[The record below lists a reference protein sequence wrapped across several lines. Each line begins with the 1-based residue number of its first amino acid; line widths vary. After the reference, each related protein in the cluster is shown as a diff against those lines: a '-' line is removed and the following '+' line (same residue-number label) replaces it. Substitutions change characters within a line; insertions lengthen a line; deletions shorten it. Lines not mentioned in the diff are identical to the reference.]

1 MAPVAHGERAAVR
14 QALHVSEVVGERNRA
29 VHRHV
34 EADTVVAELHLPVA
48 AVAARTRETGMRE
61 AGPGRGRSWRRR
73 RGGGRWGRP
82 GGGRGPRRY
91 WWHRSGRG
99 GGRHGGEPRHWWD
112 WRDRGKRGDPRGRG
126 DPGGQRG

>member
-14 QALHVSEVVGERNRA
+14 QALHVSELVGERDRA

-48 AVAARTRETGMRE
+48 AIAARTRETGMRG

-73 RGGGRWGRP
+73 RGGWSWRRRRGGWSWPRRR
-82 GGGRGPRRY
+82 GGRSRRLY
-91 WWHRSGRG
+91 WCHR
-99 GGRHGGEPRHWWD
+99 
-112 WRDRGKRGDPRGRG
+112 
-126 DPGGQRG
+126 